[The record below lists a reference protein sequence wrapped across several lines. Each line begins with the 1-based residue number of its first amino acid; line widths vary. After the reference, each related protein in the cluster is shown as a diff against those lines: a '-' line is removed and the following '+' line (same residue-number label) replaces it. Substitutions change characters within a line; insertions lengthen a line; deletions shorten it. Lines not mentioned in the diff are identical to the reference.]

1 VLGLVIAGRRIR
13 RTGRG
18 VVGVVSAGRRIRRT
32 GRGVVG
38 VVSAGRR
45 IRCIGRGVVGW
56 SSPAPD
62 PMHRPRGGR
71 VVIAGAGPH
80 ARKSAAGWIRAPGQI
95 NLKLTVAKLRALAI
109 FRLVAR
115 CDALPGGTPGNVR
128 KYKKCNY

>member
-1 VLGLVIAGRRIR
+1 MPAARAWPGDCRAPDPANRPRG
-13 RTGRG
+13 GRG
-18 VVGVVSAGRRIRRT
+18 GERR
-32 GRGVVG
+32 
-38 VVSAGRR
+38 
-45 IRCIGRGVVGW
+45 
-56 SSPAPD
+56 APD